1 MKRPNIILIITDQQR
16 YDTIAALGYPHL
28 NTPHTDRLVNE
39 GVALHNATSRLR
51 LVGLRGPAFSPVI
64 FLTIRELS
72 KTMRSGLAL
81 GFRI

>member
-39 GVALHNATSRLR
+39 GVAFTQCHVTSPSC
-51 LVGLRGPAFSPVI
+51 GPSSESI
-64 FLTIRELS
+64 F
-72 KTMRSGLAL
+72 
-81 GFRI
+81 